1 MFSHCQ
7 TFVSS
12 KTIQLEVEVEEFH
25 KVGCRNFVLST
36 LKTHVW
42 IFPYGLISCLQIV
55 AVISAIEEVIFR
67 K

>member
-25 KVGCRNFVLST
+25 KVGCRNFVVSI
-36 LKTHVW
+36 LKAHVW
-42 IFPYGLISCLQIV
+42 IFPYGLISCLQRV